1 MAELI
6 IAAAGE
12 AVDAALGT
20 PPIPVAVA
28 RYAPGGAASE
38 VSVDAAMRFGQW
50 KMKSDRNMGEG
61 EGGGNVPAKR
71 PPAASA
77 ASTATLRRSPASDGT
92 VESRPTRGGS

>member
-61 EGGGNVPAKR
+61 EGEGTYRRRDRLLLLQLR
-71 PPAASA
+71 PP
-77 ASTATLRRSPASDGT
+77 P
-92 VESRPTRGGS
+92 